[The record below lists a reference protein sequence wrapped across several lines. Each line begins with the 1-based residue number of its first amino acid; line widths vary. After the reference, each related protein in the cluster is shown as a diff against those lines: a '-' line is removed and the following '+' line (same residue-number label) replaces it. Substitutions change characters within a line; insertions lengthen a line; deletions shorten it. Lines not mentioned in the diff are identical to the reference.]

1 MYLALIII
9 SIIALFI
16 VSWQIALP
24 VLVIVF
30 CLDRVIDRNRRE
42 LEEKISKKKQ

>member
-9 SIIALFI
+9 SIIVLFAI
-16 VSWQIALP
+16 NWKIALP
-24 VLVIVF
+24 ILVIVF

-42 LEEKISKKKQ
+42 IEEKIKEKK